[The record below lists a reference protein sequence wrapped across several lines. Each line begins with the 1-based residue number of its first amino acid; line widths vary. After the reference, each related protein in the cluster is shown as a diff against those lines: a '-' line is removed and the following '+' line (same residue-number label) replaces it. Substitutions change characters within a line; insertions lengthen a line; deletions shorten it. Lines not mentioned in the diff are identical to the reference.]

1 MSRDLEPVAG
11 DVEALL
17 RRLGMPRMVDLDRL
31 VSEWDTLA
39 GEPFST
45 MAQPAG
51 YSNGELLVEVV
62 DGAAASL
69 LKYRVGVLLDRLR
82 QHLGDGIVDSIR
94 IRVGKSKKGL

>member
-45 MAQPAG
+45 MARPAG

>member
-1 MSRDLEPVAG
+1 
-11 DVEALL
+11 
-17 RRLGMPRMVDLDRL
+17 MVDLDRL

-45 MAQPAG
+45 MARPAG